1 MSTEEGAGG
10 SRTDQR
16 KERNPQTRTVQEIQ
30 EAGQVPLRELMVR
43 PLRPLP
49 AGGLGPG
56 TRNPS
61 VKFSGHRIAWVQ
73 GLDFGPVGQAEG

>member
-1 MSTEEGAGG
+1 MEEGPLEGTGAG
-10 SRTDQR
+10 QR
-16 KERNPQTRTVQEIQ
+16 KERSPQTYIVQEGL
-30 EAGQVPLRELMVR
+30 EAGLGPLQELTVC

>member
-10 SRTDQR
+10 SRADQR
-16 KERNPQTRTVQEIQ
+16 KERNPQTRTVQEGQ
-30 EAGQVPLRELMVR
+30 EAGQGPLQELMVR

-49 AGGLGPG
+49 TGALGPG
-56 TRNPS
+56 TRNPR

-73 GLDFGPVGQAEG
+73 GLDFWTSGSG